1 MHKDTVVVK
10 IENNTIVDVV
20 QVMEDGEVA
29 RSPKNSV
36 LKLFP
41 TNDMIVMLEETDLHL
56 VLKPGGYKTIGKN
69 EKGEWDRKIEK
80 R

>member
-1 MHKDTVVVK
+1 MRKDTVVVK
-10 IENNTIVDVV
+10 IENNAIVDVV

-36 LKLFP
+36 MKLFP
-41 TNDMIVMLEETDLHL
+41 TNDMIVMLEEMDLHL

-69 EKGEWDRKIEK
+69 EKGEWDRKIGK